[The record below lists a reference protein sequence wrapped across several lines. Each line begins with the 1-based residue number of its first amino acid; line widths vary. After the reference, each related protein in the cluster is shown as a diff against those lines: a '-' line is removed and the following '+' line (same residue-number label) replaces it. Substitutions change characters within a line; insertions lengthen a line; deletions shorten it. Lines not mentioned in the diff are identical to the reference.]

1 MAGGKKHNVIR
12 AAKNRD
18 RKIYVR
24 QGVRTEKNKRKR
36 REKYLEKHPNDIQA
50 KEIIKKL
57 FRVET

>member
-1 MAGGKKHNVIR
+1 MAGGKQHNMIR

-36 REKYLEKHPNDIQA
+36 REKHLEKHPNDIQA